1 MSQTKGARAL
11 RCTIY
16 SPVIDHQTVEVVRD
30 VLPGWLLHWEGEPER
45 WSSASF
51 TGAQG
56 KLTFNSLVFTGPMD
70 QFGKIILGSYSYFR
84 RREDLPEVVR
94 KELLHFV
101 AQTKWLVGVVGTSE
115 VLSEDVF
122 LKAALELA
130 RRLNGRVFVN
140 GTDLISP
147 EPRV

>member
-1 MSQTKGARAL
+1 M

-16 SPVIDHQTVEVVRD
+16 SPVVDHQAIQSVRD

-51 TGAQG
+51 TSAQG
-56 KLTFNSLVFTGPMD
+56 TLKFNSLVFTGPMD
-70 QFGKIILGSYSYFR
+70 QFGKIILGSYSYFGR
-84 RREDLPEVVR
+84 RQDLPESVR
-94 KELLHFV
+94 EELQDFV

-115 VLSEDVF
+115 VLSADFF
-122 LKAALELA
+122 LKAAMEMA

-147 EPRV
+147 EPRI

>member
-1 MSQTKGARAL
+1 
-11 RCTIY
+11 
-16 SPVIDHQTVEVVRD
+16 
-30 VLPGWLLHWEGEPER
+30 LLHWEGEPER

-51 TGAQG
+51 TSAQG
-56 KLTFNSLVFTGPMD
+56 TLTFNSLEFTGPMD
-70 QFGKIILGSYSYFR
+70 PFSRIILGTSSYYW
-84 RREDLPEVVR
+84 RREDLPESVR
-94 KELLHFV
+94 EELQDFV

-130 RRLNGRVFVN
+130 RCLNGRVFVN

-147 EPRV
+147 EPLA

>member
-1 MSQTKGARAL
+1 M

-16 SPVIDHQTVEVVRD
+16 SPVIEHQAIGSVRD
-30 VLPGWLLHWEGEPER
+30 VLPGWLLHWEGELER

-51 TGAQG
+51 KSAQRT
-56 KLTFNSLVFTGPMD
+56 LTFNSLVFTEPMD

-84 RREDLPEVVR
+84 RRHDLSESVR
-94 KELLHFV
+94 KELLDFV

-130 RRLNGRVFVN
+130 RCLNGRVFVN

-147 EPRV
+147 EPRD

>member
-1 MSQTKGARAL
+1 M

-16 SPVIDHQTVEVVRD
+16 SPVVDHQAIHSMRD

-51 TGAQG
+51 TSAQG
-56 KLTFNSLVFTGPMD
+56 TLTFNSLEYAGPLD
-70 QFGKIILGSYSYFR
+70 QFSRIILGTSSYFW
-84 RREDLPEVVR
+84 RREDLPKSTR
-94 KELLHFV
+94 KELIHFV
-101 AQTKWLVGVVGTSE
+101 GGTKWLVGVVGTSE

-130 RRLNGRVFVN
+130 RSLNGRIFVN

-147 EPRV
+147 EPRA

>member
-1 MSQTKGARAL
+1 M

-16 SPVIDHQTVEVVRD
+16 SPVVDPQAIEAVRD

-45 WSSASF
+45 WTSAIF
-51 TGAQG
+51 TSTQG
-56 KLTFNSLVFTGPMD
+56 TLTFNSLVFTGSMD
-70 QFGKIILGSYSYFR
+70 QFGKLILGTSSFFW
-84 RREDLPEVVR
+84 RREDLSKSV
-94 KELLHFV
+94 KTELIRFV
-101 AQTKWLVGVVGTSE
+101 GGTKWLVGVVGNSE

-147 EPRV
+147 EPRS

>member
-1 MSQTKGARAL
+1 V

-16 SPVIDHQTVEVVRD
+16 SPVVDHQAIQSVQD
-30 VLPGWLLHWEGEPER
+30 ALPGWLLHWEGDPDR

-51 TGAQG
+51 TSSQG
-56 KLTFNSLVFTGPMD
+56 TLTFNSLVFTGSMD
-70 QFGKIILGSYSYFR
+70 QFGKIILGTSSYFW
-84 RREDLPEVVR
+84 RREDLPKSV
-94 KELLHFV
+94 KTELIRFV
-101 AQTKWLVGVVGTSE
+101 GGTKWLVGVVGTSE
-115 VLSEDVF
+115 VLSDDVF

-130 RRLNGRVFVN
+130 RCLNGRVFVN